1 MKKLNFIIL
10 TICILTA
17 VSCDRLLDV
26 NTPDNQIDQNK
37 VFEDVQTANAALAAH
52 YADLMKSSPIAGG
65 DLETYLSSYTDEL
78 RNYTTTASDSRD
90 LFLNLH
96 TDTNSIMLNVWST
109 AYKHIYTANA
119 IIEGV
124 SGSNGI
130 SASDKNW
137 FRGQALLTRSIMFFY
152 LNQLFG
158 DIPYPESTDYK
169 VNNVIGKTTSIT
181 VLTNL
186 ERDLLEVTSLLQN
199 EYKDPERIYPNRHVA
214 NLLLAKVYMAGQ
226 NWNKAEILLKE
237 IIQSP
242 LYQIEPDITKVFTK
256 SGKEVLWQIKP
267 HNNASLQQA
276 TIFYFNNSL
285 PNIYAISESLIN
297 TFQDNDLR
305 KQNWIGRVD
314 FGGVS
319 YYRVEKY
326 KNRNNTN
333 TNEYS
338 IVFRLEEAYLLLA
351 ESLAQQ
357 NKFDEA
363 LPYVN
368 KIKLRAQL
376 APLTMPISKEQLLQ
390 EVLLED
396 KREFFVEMGHRFLDL
411 KRTGKLNTLQ
421 ATKQNW
427 KDFHQLWP
435 VPQKEI
441 LLNANLKPQNPG
453 Y

>member
-1 MKKLNFIIL
+1 MKKINFIIL
-10 TICILTA
+10 MIVVITA
-17 VSCDRLLDV
+17 ASCDRLLDV
-26 NTPDNQIDQNK
+26 KTPDNQIDQSK

-78 RNYTTTASDSRD
+78 RDYTTIASDSRD
-90 LFLNLH
+90 IFLNLH
-96 TDTNSIMLNVWST
+96 TDTNSVMLNTWAT

-119 IIEGV
+119 ILEGI
-124 SGSNGI
+124 SGSHGI
-130 SASDKNW
+130 TTSDKNW

-152 LNQLFG
+152 LNQLYG

-169 VNNVIGKTTSIT
+169 VNNVIAKTPSIT

-186 ERDLLEVTSLLQN
+186 EHDLLEVSSLLQN
-199 EYKDPERIYPNRHVA
+199 DYKDPERIYPNRSVA
-214 NLLLAKVYMAGQ
+214 KLLLAKVYMAEQ

-237 IIQSP
+237 ITQNPI
-242 LYQIEPDITKVFTK
+242 YQIESDITKVFTK
-256 SGKEVLWQIKP
+256 SAKEVLWQLKP
-267 HNNASLQQA
+267 NNNTSLRQA
-276 TIFYFNNSL
+276 TSFYFTNSL
-285 PNIYAISESLIN
+285 PYSYALSESLIN

-351 ESLAQQ
+351 ETLTEQ
-357 NKFDEA
+357 NKINEA

-368 KIKLRAQL
+368 ATRLRAQL
-376 APLTMPISKEQLLQ
+376 APLNLPISKDLLIQ
-390 EVLLED
+390 EILLED
-396 KREFFVEMGHRFLDL
+396 NREFFVEMGHRFLDL
-411 KRTGKLNTLQ
+411 KRAGKLNTLQ
-421 ATKQNW
+421 TNKPNW

-441 LLNANLKPQNPG
+441 LLNANLKPQNTG

>member
-1 MKKLNFIIL
+1 MKKINFIIL
-10 TICILTA
+10 MMVVITA
-17 VSCDRLLDV
+17 ASCDRLLDV
-26 NTPDNQIDQNK
+26 KTPDNQIDQSK

-78 RNYTTTASDSRD
+78 RDYTTIASDSRD
-90 LFLNLH
+90 IFLNLH
-96 TDTNSIMLNVWST
+96 TDTNSVMLNTWAT

-119 IIEGV
+119 ILEGI
-124 SGSNGI
+124 SGSHGI
-130 SASDKNW
+130 TASDKNW

-152 LNQLFG
+152 LNQLYG

-169 VNNVIGKTTSIT
+169 VNNVIAKTPSIT
-181 VLTNL
+181 VLANL
-186 ERDLLEVTSLLQN
+186 EHDLLEVSSLLQN
-199 EYKDPERIYPNRHVA
+199 DYKDPERIYPNRSVA
-214 NLLLAKVYMAGQ
+214 KLLLAKVYMAEQ

-237 IIQSP
+237 ITQNP
-242 LYQIEPDITKVFTK
+242 LYQIESDITKVFTK
-256 SGKEVLWQIKP
+256 SGKEVLWQLKP
-267 HNNASLQQA
+267 NNNTSLRQA
-276 TIFYFNNSL
+276 TSFYFTNS
-285 PNIYAISESLIN
+285 PPYSYALSESLIN

-338 IVFRLEEAYLLLA
+338 IVFRLEEAYLLLS
-351 ESLAQQ
+351 ETLTEQ
-357 NKFDEA
+357 NKINEA

-368 KIKLRAQL
+368 AIRLRAQL
-376 APLTMPISKEQLLQ
+376 APLNLPISKDLLIQ
-390 EVLLED
+390 EILLED

-411 KRTGKLNTLQ
+411 KRAGKLNTLL
-421 ATKQNW
+421 TNKPNW

-441 LLNANLKPQNPG
+441 LLNANLKPQNTG

>member
-1 MKKLNFIIL
+1 MKKINFIIL
-10 TICILTA
+10 LIFILTIA
-17 VSCDRLLDV
+17 SCNRLLDV
-26 NTPDNQIDQNK
+26 NTPDNQIDQSK
-37 VFEDVQTANAALAAH
+37 VFEDTQTANAALAAH

-90 LFLNLH
+90 IFLNLH
-96 TDTNSIMLNVWST
+96 TDTNSIMMNAWAT

-119 IIEGV
+119 IIEGI
-124 SGSNGI
+124 SGSHGI
-130 SASDKNW
+130 SATDKNW

-152 LNQLFG
+152 LNQLYG

-169 VNNVIGKTTSIT
+169 VNNIIGKTKSSI

-186 ERDLLEVTSLLQN
+186 ERDLLEVSSLLQN
-199 EYKDPERIYPNRHVA
+199 EYKDPERIYPNRFVA
-214 NLLLAKVYMAGQ
+214 KLLLAKVYMAGQ

-237 IIQSP
+237 IIESP
-242 LYQIEPDITKVFTK
+242 MYQMEPDITKVFTK
-256 SGKEVLWQIKP
+256 SGREVLWQLKP
-267 HNNASLQQA
+267 NNNASLQQA
-276 TIFYFNNSL
+276 TLFYFTNSL
-285 PNIYAISESLIN
+285 PNIYTISESLIN

-351 ESLAQQ
+351 ETLAQE
-357 NKFDEA
+357 NKVDEA

-368 KIKLRAQL
+368 AIKLRAQL
-376 APLTMPISKEQLLQ
+376 APLTMPISKELLLQ
-390 EVLLED
+390 EILLED

-427 KDFHQLWP
+427 KDIHQLWP
-435 VPQKEI
+435 IPQKEI